1 MHEHTGLWVHHPWV
15 LGRGGCQCI
24 TRGDKDTMGYWY
36 IGVSTHHP
44 RARSRPWTHSPGGVC
59 AHPPWV
65 RARAGC
71 PCLCRGCVIH
81 GGRAPL
87 GRCAIRAVLGA
98 LSLLA
103 VARYVQARGGGSPAR
118 ARPAAG
124 QAGVLVGCCPPG
136 EVSQAV
142 LAEFTAR
149 GSTLSSAWHGW
160 AGCRVG
166 AGDALPVPPI
176 SREHCSVAVRL
187 G

>member
-1 MHEHTGLWVHHPWV
+1 MHEHTGLWVQSSV
-15 LGRGGCQCI
+15 GAR
-24 TRGDKDTMGYWY
+24 TRR
-36 IGVSTHHP
+36 VPVHHP
-44 RARSRPWTHSPGGVC
+44 RGQGHDGVLVHRGADASPAGAVTPLDTGGVC

-71 PCLCRGCVIH
+71 PCFCRGCVIQ
-81 GGRAPL
+81 GDRAPL
-87 GRCAIRAVLGA
+87 GHCAIRAVLGA
-98 LSLLA
+98 LPLLA
-103 VARYVQARGGGSPAR
+103 AGAVRAGSGWWEPSAGASGCWTGWSAR
-118 ARPAAG
+118 
-124 QAGVLVGCCPPG
+124 GCCPPG

-149 GSTLSSAWHGW
+149 GSTLSSAWHSW